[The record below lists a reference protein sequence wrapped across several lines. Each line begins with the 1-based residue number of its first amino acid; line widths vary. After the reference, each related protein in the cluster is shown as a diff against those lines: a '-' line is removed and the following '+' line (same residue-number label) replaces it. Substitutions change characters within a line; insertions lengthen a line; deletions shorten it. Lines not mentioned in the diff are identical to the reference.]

1 MFISIQFFNM
11 IWSSVVQFVEQSVH
25 DLVFIALLN
34 RIDPDRKASCASFD
48 TSAIPFLHLF
58 SFKDCSPPF
67 LNSQSAY
74 IPASSVVALYLQTT
88 CSGSIS
94 DTAYRSLSCLEQSAD
109 QSDQKLIQHLK
120 NRISQGSISVVTL

>member
-1 MFISIQFFNM
+1 MPP
-11 IWSSVVQFVEQSVH
+11 V
-25 DLVFIALLN
+25 
-34 RIDPDRKASCASFD
+34 
-48 TSAIPFLHLF
+48 LHLIRPRCPLCIYF
-58 SFKDCSPPF
+58 HLRIAALPF
-67 LNSQSAY
+67 LNSQSDY
-74 IPASSVVALYLQTT
+74 IPSSSVVALYLQTT